1 MSSVAEPPA
10 QVAVQKVFICYRREE
25 TGAHAGRIYD
35 AMVAR
40 FGEENVF
47 MDLEL
52 APGVDFV
59 DRITEV
65 VSGCLALII
74 VMGPHWSTVE
84 DATGRR
90 RLDDPE
96 DFVRLEV
103 QNALRRNDVTP
114 IPVLVGGAQMP
125 RPDELPPEMRPL
137 TRRNALEMSDGRW
150 RYDVDR
156 LMSTLDEL
164 LPDGA
169 KATPQPPPP
178 LPEQPP
184 PPSLG
189 WRVAL
194 EGALV
199 AGITAFFAR
208 FVGQAIPNPAE
219 ANWKAVVSG
228 VEVPDEESAGEKIGH
243 IAGIA
248 GRRTETFALVGG
260 ALAIWLAR
268 RIWRI
273 YPLRHLLR
281 GLLVG
286 GLAGLVGGLIWGA
299 AVYLPDHTVPLDT
312 RSQIDLLATAVSG
325 GILGSLIGWS
335 WHPRRTGPAILGG
348 ALGGFLFALFLVITH
363 WQSTATGLVALRFG
377 LGAAAIAGVAL
388 AVLILG
394 DRTETRAGPGAG

>member
-1 MSSVAEPPA
+1 MSSLAEPPSRA
-10 QVAVQKVFICYRREE
+10 AVQKVFICYRREE

-59 DRITEV
+59 ERITEV

-74 VMGPHWSTVE
+74 VMGPHWATVE

-103 QNALRRNDVTP
+103 QNALRRDDVTP
-114 IPVLVGGAQMP
+114 IPVLVGGARMP
-125 RPDELPPEMRPL
+125 QPEELPPELRPL
-137 TRRNALEMSDGRW
+137 TRRNALEMSDNRW

-156 LMSTLDEL
+156 LMSRLQEL
-164 LPDGA
+164 LPEPDGA
-169 KATPQPPPP
+169 IATPS
-178 LPEQPP
+178 LPIAPVEPA
-184 PPSLG
+184 LG

-194 EGALV
+194 EGMLV

-208 FVGQAIPNPAE
+208 LFGQALPNPSE
-219 ANWKAVVSG
+219 ANWHAVVNG
-228 VEVPDEESAGEKIGH
+228 LEVSDNESQGEKIAH

-248 GRRTETFALVGG
+248 GKRTETFALVGG

-268 RIWRI
+268 RVWRI

-286 GLAGLVGGLIWGA
+286 AFAGLAGGLIWGA

-325 GILGSLIGWS
+325 GILGSLIGWF
-335 WHPRRTGPAILGG
+335 WRPPRIGPAVLGG
-348 ALGGFLFALFLVITH
+348 AFGGFLFALFIVLTH
-363 WQSTATGLVALRFG
+363 WQNTALGLVALRFG
-377 LGAAAIAGVAL
+377 LGSAAIAGVAL
-388 AVLILG
+388 AALILG
-394 DRTETRAGPGAG
+394 DRVEGQAGSGSD